1 MTRLPLLPRLALALV
16 ASVAPLSAQDAD
28 AGVPWRLSYFPYL
41 HASPNDGVMGIARAI
56 WFQQAD
62 WGERTTLRRSVAV
75 DAGYSTRD
83 AWLARV
89 TYADPTIASGWRAH
103 AVLEAGREPRFG
115 DVRDPVV
122 RERAIARAEV
132 TRRAY
137 GPVQVAVQLVAR
149 HDRFEGT
156 SAQLGTRYPLAPLE
170 PEPPLAMGPFA
181 SAISQTDLTA
191 RGAVILDLRDREYE
205 VNSGVLAELGL
216 IAGSAGDGYQ
226 GVYGSVRGYVSP
238 RRGTRLAA
246 RAAFRSLTET
256 QAVAALHEFP
266 QWEAPITTLGGHASH
281 RGFGTGHFAGRGL
294 LLGGLELRH
303 DILNMG
309 DFGAITAIA
318 FVDGG
323 RTFADTALT
332 SLALT
337 VDPVPP
343 AGRLRFTAR
352 EWQWGAGGGI
362 ALRVLRAA
370 TLTITASG
378 GDGETRWHVGSG
390 WSW

>member
-1 MTRLPLLPRLALALV
+1 MSLRMLSRAVLALV
-16 ASVAPLSAQDAD
+16 VCAAPLSAQDDD

-41 HASPNDGVMGIARAI
+41 QASPNDGVMGIARAI

-62 WGERTTLRRSVAV
+62 WDARTTLRRSIAV

-83 AWLARV
+83 AWLARL
-89 TYADPTIASGWRAH
+89 TYADPTIATGWRAH

-122 RERAIARAEV
+122 RERALARAEV
-132 TRRAY
+132 TRRAV
-137 GPVQVAVQLVAR
+137 GPLQVAVQLVAR

-156 SAQLGTRYPLAPLE
+156 SARLGQRYPLAPLE
-170 PEPPLAMGPFA
+170 ATGD
-181 SAISQTDLTA
+181 AISQTDLMA
-191 RGAVILDLRDREYE
+191 RGAIILDLRDREYE
-205 VNSGVLAELGL
+205 VNKGVLAELGL

-226 GVYGSVRGYVSP
+226 GVYGHVRGYVTP
-238 RRGTRLAA
+238 RRGTRLTA
-246 RAAFRSLTET
+246 RGAFRSLTET
-256 QAVAALHEFP
+256 QAVAALHELP
-266 QWEAPITTLGGHASH
+266 QWESPVTTFGGHGSH

-303 DILNMG
+303 DLLNMG

-323 RTFADTALT
+323 RVFADTIST
-332 SLALT
+332 SLILT
-337 VDPVPP
+337 TDRER
-343 AGRLRFTAR
+343 AGRLRLTLDD
-352 EWQWGAGGGI
+352 WQWGAGGGI

-378 GDGETRWHVGSG
+378 GDGETRWFVGSG

>member
-1 MTRLPLLPRLALALV
+1 MTRYLLPRLALAL
-16 ASVAPLSAQDAD
+16 AACAAPLAAQDAES
-28 AGVPWRLSYFPYL
+28 GVPWRLSYFPYL
-41 HASPNDGVMGIARAI
+41 QASPNDGVMGIARAI

-62 WGERTTLRRSVAV
+62 WDARTSLRRSIAI

-89 TYADPTIASGWRAH
+89 TYADPTIATNWRAH

-115 DVRDPVV
+115 DVRDPIA
-122 RERAIARAEV
+122 RERFLARAEV

-156 SAQLGTRYPLAPLE
+156 LNQLDTRYPLAPRE
-170 PEPPLAMGPFA
+170 TPEFFDAPTT
-181 SAISQTDLTA
+181 SAIAQTDLTA
-191 RGAVILDLRDREYE
+191 RGAIILDLRDREYE

-238 RRGTRLAA
+238 RRGTRLTA
-246 RAAFRSLTET
+246 RGAFRSLTET
-256 QAVAALHEFP
+256 QAVAALHELP
-266 QWEAPITTLGGHASH
+266 QWESPVTTFGGHGSH

-323 RTFADTALT
+323 RVFADTNST
-332 SLALT
+332 SLILLT
-337 VDPVPP
+337 DRER
-343 AGRLRFTAR
+343 AGRLRLTLDD
-352 EWQWGAGGGI
+352 WQWGAGGGV

-378 GDGETRWHVGSG
+378 GDGETRWYVGSG

>member
-1 MTRLPLLPRLALALV
+1 
-16 ASVAPLSAQDAD
+16 
-28 AGVPWRLSYFPYL
+28 
-41 HASPNDGVMGIARAI
+41 
-56 WFQQAD
+56 
-62 WGERTTLRRSVAV
+62 
-75 DAGYSTRD
+75 
-83 AWLARV
+83 
-89 TYADPTIASGWRAH
+89 
-103 AVLEAGREPRFG
+103 
-115 DVRDPVV
+115 VRDPIA
-122 RERAIARAEV
+122 RERLIARAEV

-156 SAQLGTRYPLAPLE
+156 SAVLGRRYPLAPLE
-170 PEPPLAMGPFA
+170 A
-181 SAISQTDLTA
+181 SGDAISQTDLTA

-205 VNSGVLAELGL
+205 VNNGVLAELGL

-238 RRGTRLAA
+238 RRGTRLTA
-246 RAAFRSLTET
+246 RGAFRSLTET
-256 QAVAALHEFP
+256 QAVAALHELP
-266 QWEAPITTLGGHASH
+266 QWESPVTTFGGHGSH
-281 RGFGTGHFAGRGL
+281 RGFGVGHFAGRGL

-323 RTFADTALT
+323 RVFADTNST
-332 SLALT
+332 SLILLT
-337 VDPVPP
+337 DRER
-343 AGRLRFTAR
+343 AGRLRLTLDD
-352 EWQWGAGGGI
+352 WQWGAGGGI

-378 GDGETRWHVGSG
+378 GDGETRWYVGSG

>member
-1 MTRLPLLPRLALALV
+1 MTRYLSPRLALALV
-16 ASVAPLSAQDAD
+16 ACTAPLAAQDAD

-41 HASPNDGVMGIARAI
+41 QASPNDGVMGIARAI

-62 WGERTTLRRSVAV
+62 WDARTTLRRSVAV

-83 AWLARV
+83 AWLARL
-89 TYADPTIASGWRAH
+89 TYADPTIATNWRAH

-115 DVRDPVV
+115 DVRDPIT
-122 RERAIARAEV
+122 RERFLARAEV

-156 SAQLGTRYPLAPLE
+156 FAQLIRRYPVAPVVSQAFLPGAVPAGYVE
-170 PEPPLAMGPFA
+170 
-181 SAISQTDLTA
+181 QTDLMA
-191 RGAVILDLRDREYE
+191 RGAIILDLRDREYE
-205 VNSGVLAELGL
+205 VNRGVLAELGL

-238 RRGTRLAA
+238 RRGTRLTA
-246 RAAFRSLTET
+246 RGAFRSLTET
-256 QAVAALHEFP
+256 QAVAALHELP
-266 QWEAPITTLGGHASH
+266 QWESPVTTLGGHGSH

-323 RTFADTALT
+323 RTFADTMLT

-337 VDPVPP
+337 RDPVPA
-343 AGRLRFTAR
+343 AGRLRLTTDDW
-352 EWQWGAGGGI
+352 EWGAGGGI

-378 GDGETRWHVGSG
+378 GDGETRWYVGSG

>member
-1 MTRLPLLPRLALALV
+1 MTRHLLPRLALALV
-16 ASVAPLSAQDAD
+16 ACATPLAAQDAD

-41 HASPNDGVMGIARAI
+41 QASPNDGVMGIARAI

-62 WGERTTLRRSVAV
+62 WDARTTLRRSVAV

-83 AWLARV
+83 AWLGRL
-89 TYADPTIASGWRAH
+89 TYADPTIATNWRAH

-137 GPVQVAVQLVAR
+137 GPVHVAVQLVAR

-156 SAQLGTRYPLAPLE
+156 SALLGRRYPLAPLE
-170 PEPPLAMGPFA
+170 A
-181 SAISQTDLTA
+181 SGDAISQTDLTA
-191 RGAVILDLRDREYE
+191 RGAVIVDLRDREYE
-205 VNSGVLAELGL
+205 VNSGLLAELGL

-256 QAVAALHEFP
+256 QAVAALHELP
-266 QWEAPITTLGGHASH
+266 QWEAPVTTLGGHGSH

-323 RTFADTALT
+323 RTFADTNST
-332 SLALT
+332 SLILLT
-337 VDPVPP
+337 DRER
-343 AGRLRFTAR
+343 AGRLRLTLDD
-352 EWQWGAGGGI
+352 WQWGVGGGI

-378 GDGETRWHVGSG
+378 GDGETRWFVGSG

>member
-1 MTRLPLLPRLALALV
+1 MTRYLLPRLALALV
-16 ASVAPLSAQDAD
+16 ACAAPLAAQDAD

-41 HASPNDGVMGIARAI
+41 QASPNDGVMGIARAI

-62 WGERTTLRRSVAV
+62 WDARTSLRRSVAV

-83 AWLARV
+83 AWLARL
-89 TYADPTIASGWRAH
+89 TYADPTIATNWRAH
-103 AVLEAGREPRFG
+103 AGLEAGREPRFG
-115 DVRDPVV
+115 DVRDPIA
-122 RERAIARAEV
+122 RERLIARAEV

-156 SAQLGTRYPLAPLE
+156 SAVLGRRYPLAPLE
-170 PEPPLAMGPFA
+170 A
-181 SAISQTDLTA
+181 SGDAISQTDLTA

-226 GVYGSVRGYVSP
+226 GAYGSVRGYVSP
-238 RRGTRLAA
+238 RRGTRLTA
-246 RAAFRSLTET
+246 RGAFRSLTET
-256 QAVAALHEFP
+256 QAVAALHELP
-266 QWEAPITTLGGHASH
+266 QWESPVTTFGGHGSH
-281 RGFGTGHFAGRGL
+281 RGFGVGHFAGRGL

-323 RTFADTALT
+323 RVFADTNST
-332 SLALT
+332 SLILLT
-337 VDPVPP
+337 DRER
-343 AGRLRFTAR
+343 AGRLRLTLDD
-352 EWQWGAGGGI
+352 WQWGAGGGV

-378 GDGETRWHVGSG
+378 GDGETRWYVGSG

>member
-1 MTRLPLLPRLALALV
+1 MTTHLLPRLALALI
-16 ASVAPLSAQDAD
+16 ACAAPLAAQDAD
-28 AGVPWRLSYFPYL
+28 SGVPWRLSYFPYL
-41 HASPNDGVMGIARAI
+41 QASPNDGVMGIARAI
-56 WFQQAD
+56 WFQQAEWD
-62 WGERTTLRRSVAV
+62 ARTSLRRSIAME
-75 DAGYSTRD
+75 AGYSTRD

-89 TYADPTIASGWRAH
+89 TYADPTITANWRAH
-103 AVLEAGREPRFG
+103 AVVEGGREPRFG
-115 DVRDPVV
+115 DVRDPIV
-122 RERAIARAEV
+122 RERMVARAEV
-132 TRRAY
+132 TRRAK
-137 GPVQVAVQLVAR
+137 GPVHVAVQLTAR
-149 HDRFEGT
+149 HDRFEGN
-156 SAQLGTRYPLAPLE
+156 SLRQRYPLAPRE
-170 PEPPLAMGPFA
+170 RPSFFDAPSTP
-181 SAISQTDLTA
+181 AIAQTDLIA

-226 GVYGSVRGYVSP
+226 GVYGSARGYVSP
-238 RRGTRLAA
+238 RRGTRLTA

-256 QAVAALHEFP
+256 QAVAALHELP
-266 QWEAPITTLGGHASH
+266 QWESPITTFGGHGSH

-337 VDPVPP
+337 IDPVPA
-343 AGRLRFTAR
+343 AGRLRFTTKD
-352 EWQWGAGGGI
+352 WQWGAGGGI

-378 GDGETRWHVGSG
+378 GDGETRWYVGSG

>member
-1 MTRLPLLPRLALALV
+1 MTRYLLPRLALALV
-16 ASVAPLSAQDAD
+16 ACVAPLSAQDAES
-28 AGVPWRLSYFPYL
+28 GVPWRLSYFPYL
-41 HASPNDGVMGIARAI
+41 QASPNDGVMGIARAI

-62 WGERTTLRRSVAV
+62 WDARTSLRRSVAL

-89 TYADPTIASGWRAH
+89 TYADPTIATNWRAH
-103 AVLEAGREPRFG
+103 AVVEAGREPRFG
-115 DVRDPVV
+115 DVRDPIA
-122 RERAIARAEV
+122 RERLIARAEV

-137 GPVQVAVQLVAR
+137 GPLQVAVQLTAR

-156 SAQLGTRYPLAPLE
+156 GEQLTRRYPLAPREQLLL
-170 PEPPLAMGPFA
+170 PTPNAPA
-181 SAISQTDLTA
+181 AIAQTDLIA
-191 RGAVILDLRDREYE
+191 RGAIILDLRDREYE

-226 GVYGSVRGYVSP
+226 GVYGSVRGYASP
-238 RRGTRLAA
+238 RRGTRVTA
-246 RAAFRSLTET
+246 RAAFRSLTAT
-256 QAVAALHEFP
+256 QAVAAQHELP
-266 QWEAPITTLGGHASH
+266 QWESPVTTFGGHGSH

-318 FVDGG
+318 FIDGG
-323 RTFADTALT
+323 RTFADTATNALILT
-332 SLALT
+332 
-337 VDPVPP
+337 DGPIPP
-343 AGRLRFTAR
+343 AGRLRLTTEDW
-352 EWQWGAGGGI
+352 EWGSGGGI

-378 GDGETRWHVGSG
+378 GDGETRWYVGSG